1 MVDPT
6 QLAVL
11 IRKSANEPF
20 QNRTAEVAA
29 VRPAADRTHI
39 TFHAGGTFPYGQQ
52 RTLVLQHPQ
61 AVLLGPH
68 QRILVDGRPRDG
80 ATAAY
85 RFQGGGQDWWHIF
98 PGEMHPFSA
107 YRGDRIKI
115 IRVDA
120 YHPQADQLLA
130 YLRAVAARLPEEGK
144 TLREAHERP
153 LLVHPDS
160 ALHRYLHRTPIEQVK
175 RPASPPLYPFDT
187 NLSQRA
193 AIDNCLRHP
202 ISVIDGPPGTGKTQ
216 TILNLIANI
225 IVDPSKTVVV
235 VSSSNPAVDNVHTKL
250 VKAGFGY
257 VTANL
262 GKKEK
267 KEKFF
272 VEQATRNLVVQQ
284 LGSAVSAPVPSPEEM
299 AALDQRLLRLRE
311 IERDLADLHIEH
323 AAYELE
329 RVHFR
334 AYLER
339 HELPD
344 HEQLPVLR
352 WRPAKILA
360 FIADTDPE
368 LARATGIA
376 GLVNRISK
384 YFRYRSMRHAD
395 AQDIDVV
402 FRLHQLYYDAKI
414 AELQRKIERAQ
425 KSLEGSKFSD
435 LAAQQQQLSVSWLTE
450 SLRQRYAGRPPRL
463 YDFGYR
469 RDWQHFT
476 YDYPVILS
484 TCHSLEN
491 SIGTGQLVDYLII
504 DEASQVDLVAAVV
517 ALAHCRNLI
526 VVGDLRQLQPVV
538 NIPES
543 VTGPAP
549 DPAYDYQQQSIL
561 SSLIDIYGTSLPR
574 VLLREHYRSDPT
586 IIGFCNQKF
595 YRDDL
600 IPFTRRTPGY
610 QSMIVVRTP
619 PGDHMRWLDERT
631 GKRGGRIN
639 QREIDIIRRDVLPRY
654 CAEFPDDQVGV
665 TTPYR
670 PQANRVTDALT
681 SSIESDTVHK
691 FQGREKTAIIM
702 TTVLDSRP
710 DIEKALKFADSPEL
724 INVAVSRARKRFILV
739 THHDLQ
745 PKSRNLRDLIGYIR
759 YQFPDKEFFDSPV
772 VSIFDLL
779 YKDYSAVLSTLANHI
794 RHESKHPSENIMR
807 AALEMVLSE
816 PDFQGFWYNEQV
828 HIRHLLPD
836 TDRLDRRQLQFTRSR
851 SASVDFDL
859 YNHITKQRLCVIE
872 VDGFDYHENDP
883 RQLEL
888 DAIKNA
894 VCATYNIPILRFPTT
909 GSAELD
915 RLRTELAALIG

>member
-1 MVDPT
+1 M
-6 QLAVL
+6 
-11 IRKSANEPF
+11 
-20 QNRTAEVAA
+20 
-29 VRPAADRTHI
+29 
-39 TFHAGGTFPYGQQ
+39 
-52 RTLVLQHPQ
+52 
-61 AVLLGPH
+61 
-68 QRILVDGRPRDG
+68 
-80 ATAAY
+80 
-85 RFQGGGQDWWHIF
+85 
-98 PGEMHPFSA
+98 
-107 YRGDRIKI
+107 
-115 IRVDA
+115 
-120 YHPQADQLLA
+120 
-130 YLRAVAARLPEEGK
+130 
-144 TLREAHERP
+144 
-153 LLVHPDS
+153 HPDS
-160 ALHRYLHRTPIEQVK
+160 ALHRYLHRTQIEQVE
-175 RPASPPLYPFDT
+175 RPVSPPLYPFDT

-225 IVDPSKTVVV
+225 IVDESKTVVV

-250 VKAGFGY
+250 VNAGFGY

-267 KEKFF
+267 KAKFF
-272 VEQATRNLVVQQ
+272 QEQPARNLVVQQ
-284 LGSAVSAPVPSPEEM
+284 LGATASVPLPRAGEM
-299 AALDQRLLRLRE
+299 TTLDQHLLRLRE
-311 IERDLADLHIEH
+311 IERDLADLHTEH

-344 HEQLPVLR
+344 QELLPVLR

-376 GLVNRISK
+376 GVVDRISK
-384 YFRYRSMRHAD
+384 YFKYRSMRRAD
-395 AQDIDVV
+395 AQDINIV

-414 AELQRKIERAQ
+414 AEIERKIERAR
-425 KSLEGSKFSD
+425 KSLEVSNFSD
-435 LAAQQQQLSVSWLTE
+435 LAAQQQQLSVAWLTE
-450 SLRQRYAGRPPRL
+450 SLRQRYAGHAPRL

-469 RDWQHFT
+469 RDWRHFT
-476 YDYPVILS
+476 RDYPVILS

-491 SIGTGQLVDYLII
+491 SIGAGQLVDYLII
-504 DEASQVDLVAAVV
+504 DEASQVDLVAAAV

-543 VTGPAP
+543 VTAP
-549 DPAYDYQQQSIL
+549 DPAYDYRQQSIL
-561 SSLIDIYGTSLPR
+561 SSLTDIYGTSLPR
-574 VLLREHYRSDPT
+574 VLLREHYRSDPN

-595 YRDDL
+595 YQDNL
-600 IPFTRRTPGY
+600 VPFTRSTPGY
-610 QSMIVVRTP
+610 QSMVVVRTP

-639 QREIDIIRRDVLPRY
+639 QREIDIIRQDVLPQY

-670 PQANRVTDALT
+670 PQANRVTDALN

-691 FQGREKTAIIM
+691 FQGREKAAIIM
-702 TTVLDSRP
+702 TTVLDNRP
-710 DIEKALKFADSPEL
+710 DIDNALKFADSPEL

-794 RHESKHPSENIMR
+794 RNESIHPSENIMR
-807 AALEMVLSE
+807 AALEQVLSE

-828 HIRHLLPD
+828 HVRHLLPD

-888 DAIKNA
+888 DAIKNTI
-894 VCATYNIPILRFPTT
+894 CAAYDIPILRFPTT

-915 RLRTELAALIG
+915 RLRTELAALIA